1 MLIYMF
7 VILVAVIGGIG
18 TLLVGMSQ
26 ENKKSNPDYYKKT
39 KGNISKLFIFYVAAI
54 LVFVLIWIIILYV

>member
-18 TLLVGMSQ
+18 TLLVGLSN
-26 ENKKSNPDYYKKT
+26 ENKSTNPNYIKKT
-39 KGNISKLFIFYVAAI
+39 KGNLSKLFIFYVIAI
-54 LVFVLIWIIILYV
+54 FIFVLIWIFVT